1 MKHRRMGLI
10 VICAIHAAGANHPD
24 WRASFF
30 HRANL
35 YRTGMRAQHV
45 GGAIITLCAMHVK
58 RIHFRA
64 RRVMPGDIQR
74 VKIIPIC
81 INPRAF
87 SHAKT
92 HIGKNRRDFFG
103 YLRNRMDRT
112 AALIARWQSHV
123 QPFSAQ
129 TLVQRGISQRSF
141 TRRQRRIQLFF

>member
-1 MKHRRMGLI
+1 
-10 VICAIHAAGANHPD
+10 
-24 WRASFF
+24 
-30 HRANL
+30 
-35 YRTGMRAQHV
+35 MRAQHV

-87 SHAKT
+87 SHAET
-92 HIGKNRRDFFG
+92 HIGKNRCDFFG

-112 AALIARWQSHV
+112 AALITRWQCNV

-129 TLVQRGISQRSF
+129 TLVQRGISQRGF
-141 TRRQRRIQLFF
+141 TRHQRRIQLFF